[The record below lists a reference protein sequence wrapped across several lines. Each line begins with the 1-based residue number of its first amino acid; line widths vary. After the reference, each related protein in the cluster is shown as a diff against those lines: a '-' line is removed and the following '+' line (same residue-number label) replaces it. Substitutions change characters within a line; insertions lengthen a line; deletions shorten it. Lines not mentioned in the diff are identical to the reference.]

1 MGTADGTVVGT
12 TKIVDHGAN
21 ADRFN
26 IVVVGDG
33 FTAAQQTA
41 FETAA
46 TAISTKLQ
54 ATAPFTG
61 AWERI
66 NVHRVDVHSTETGAD
81 NPATCG
87 DGSTP
92 ASGTATSARTY
103 FDASFC
109 NNGIRRLLTVDSA
122 LVVTTVNAQ
131 VPGWDGLLVVVNH
144 TEYGGSGGDVAV
156 YSLAAGADEIAI
168 HELGHSAFK
177 LADEYEYYA
186 GCSSGETDRNEH
198 PATEPAE
205 PNVTIVKD
213 RATLKWRH
221 LVDRAT
227 DVPTTKNEDCTA
239 CDTQANPVTATTIGA
254 FEGAHYYHC
263 KAYRP
268 AFDCRMR
275 SIGREFCAVCQE
287 AIRKKIGATATTSSS
302 MCFVA
307 SAVYGDD
314 LHPDVVQLRRWRD
327 RTMRDGGA
335 RGGVMAAADAVYR
348 RVGPPAAAFSLRHPG
363 LAQGLRRHVFEPG
376 VARLRSRVGTIP
388 PEPIGTLQGR
398 PEDAH

>member
-33 FTAAQQTA
+33 FTSAQQAA

-46 TAISTKLQ
+46 TAIRTKLQ
-54 ATAPFTG
+54 NTAPFDG

-66 NVHRVDVHSTETGAD
+66 NVHRIDVHSTETGAD
-81 NPATCG
+81 NPGTCG
-87 DGSTP
+87 DGSAP
-92 ASGTATSARTY
+92 ASGTATTARTY

-122 LVVTTVNAQ
+122 LVVTTANAQ
-131 VPGWDGLLVVVNH
+131 VPGWDGILVVVNH

-177 LADEYEYYA
+177 LADEYEYYQ
-186 GCSSGETDRNEH
+186 GCSSGETDRNNH
-198 PATEPAE
+198 PATEPSE

-221 LVDRAT
+221 LVDKAT
-227 DVPTTKNEDCTA
+227 TVPTTENGDCTK
-239 CDTQANPVTATTIGA
+239 CDSQANPVTATTVGV

-268 AFDCRMR
+268 AFNCRMR
-275 SIGREFCAVCQE
+275 SIGQEFCAVCQE

-302 MCFVA
+302 ICFVA
-307 SAVYGDD
+307 TAVYGEE

-327 RTMRDGGA
+327 RTIRAGGPNG
-335 RGGVMAAADAVYR
+335 RLMAVADATYR
-348 RVGPPAAAFSLRHPG
+348 RVGPTAAWFATRHPG
-363 LAQGLRRHVFEPG
+363 LGLRLRRRLFEPG
-376 VARLRSRVGTIP
+376 VKELRRRVGTIP
-388 PEPIGTLQGR
+388 PE
-398 PEDAH
+398 DHA